1 MVYDWCF
8 TGYWIPLSKTLLTQT
23 VISYQ
28 NYSYKHFKIDSEP
41 KLFIWSR
48 ALNER
53 SAYSTIRISKR
64 ELHKRGI
71 CLKYWSL
78 WCKNHRK
85 VNYSLMKSV
94 FYIMV
99 FHEKYAKLKLLML
112 VTLLKLG
119 CFSTTDNMVSTVKI
133 RVIFSLKEKTIQFP
147 FSLNLYFQQPQ
158 SCQFATY
165 QRNVLFEFLT
175 SQTGQMSFPIFKV
188 IIIKNH

>member
-1 MVYDWCF
+1 MLYDWCF

-28 NYSYKHFKIDSEP
+28 NYSYKHFKIDSKP
-41 KLFIWSR
+41 KPFIWRR

-53 SAYSTIRISKR
+53 SAYSTIRILKR

-85 VNYSLMKSV
+85 FNNSLTKSI

-119 CFSTTDNMVSTVKI
+119 CFSITDNMVSTVKI
-133 RVIFSLKEKTIQFP
+133 FANDTSIISAVNDANISADE
-147 FSLNLYFQQPQ
+147 LNQDLQ
-158 SCQFATY
+158 
-165 QRNVLFEFLT
+165 N
-175 SQTGQMSFPIFKV
+175 I
-188 IIIKNH
+188 